1 MTFSDADRAALAALL
16 AKLIEP
22 AEEPVETVTD
32 WAQVEEDRRVAEH
45 AHEIEVIEATAA
57 ADVAVIEALAD
68 ATPPPPTPVVVI
80 DAGADIDAAELSAAD
95 LDTDTVLPDLP
106 TPPALLDAFDSA
118 TDILA
123 PTPVVE
129 VDTLDVLPDVVPD
142 DTHWFRRRR

>member
-45 AHEIEVIEATAA
+45 AHEIE
-57 ADVAVIEALAD
+57 VIEALAD